1 MPCAARVYPLSPTAV
16 RFGRVPKKE
25 KAKILEQMMRVNA
38 QSQLNALDLTL
49 ESDPDFIRKIVSA
62 HFRNCD
68 FTRDKIQKLS
78 EKAWA
83 KPEYIHCP
91 AHMVGSALDIFVEC
105 PKVRLTRTVAVVVD
119 DDDDVHA

>member
-1 MPCAARVYPLSPTAV
+1 MPCAARVCRLSPTAV

-49 ESDPDFIRKIVSA
+49 ESDPDFIRKIVTA

-78 EKAWA
+78 EKAWT

-91 AHMVGSALDIFVEC
+91 AHMVGVGVGQA
-105 PKVRLTRTVAVVVD
+105 R
-119 DDDDVHA
+119 VHPLPGAHGR